1 MKPMQSGSWRAMAR
15 TVSIIGLSVLT
26 ACASPATRF
35 YTLGTDAQPT
45 MASSKAGSSSR
56 IDIRPVQVPPSVAR
70 SQLVVQVNA
79 TQVKVLEDD
88 RWASSL
94 PDEIR
99 YALIAGVSQE
109 ADGPGAKAVMR
120 NEDDPVYQ
128 VAVDV
133 QRFESWPS
141 SHVLVDVVWTVG
153 ASPGAETLTCHSV
166 VSEPV
171 PDGYQAIVLG
181 HRHAISAV
189 AGQIAEVVRGLATRP
204 VDRPLRTAG
213 AWRGTGKTTLS
224 CPQFADGVQTAVNG
238 AAARFGE

>member
-1 MKPMQSGSWRAMAR
+1 MKLMQPASWRAMAR
-15 TVSIIGLSVLT
+15 TVSTIGLAVLT

-35 YTLGTDAQPT
+35 YTLGTDAQQT
-45 MASSKAGSSSR
+45 MASNKAIPSFR
-56 IDIRPVQVPPSVAR
+56 IDVRPVRVPAAVAR

-99 YALIAGVSQE
+99 YALVADLSQQ

-120 NEDDPVYQ
+120 NEDSPVYQ

-133 QRFESWPS
+133 QRFESWPG
-141 SHVLVDVVWTVG
+141 SHVLVDVIWTVRT
-153 ASPGAETLTCHSV
+153 SPGAETLACHSV

-171 PDGYQAIVLG
+171 SDGYRAIVDG

-189 AGQIAEVVRGLATRP
+189 AGQIAGVVRDLAARP
-204 VDRPLRTAG
+204 TDSASRPARTSRG
-213 AWRGTGKTTLS
+213 AETTTLS
-224 CPQFADGVQTAVNG
+224 CPQFGDGPQTAVNG
-238 AAARFGE
+238 AVARFEQ